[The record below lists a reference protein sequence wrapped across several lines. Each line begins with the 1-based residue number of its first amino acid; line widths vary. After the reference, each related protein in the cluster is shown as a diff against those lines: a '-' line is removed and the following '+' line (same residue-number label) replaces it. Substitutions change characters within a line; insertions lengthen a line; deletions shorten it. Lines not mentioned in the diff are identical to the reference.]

1 MVITINTPIFSTIER
16 DPITAT
22 SENASLS
29 MGNQENIEEDV
40 GKLKAYKKII
50 RGLNKYIFKIIQK
63 NMSFLELWSCA
74 FKNVG
79 RVCGIP

>member
-16 DPITAT
+16 DSITAT

-63 NMSFLELWSCA
+63 NMSLLEL
-74 FKNVG
+74 
-79 RVCGIP
+79 